1 MSKIQFPIPKKS
13 PRLKC
18 QPGIQTLVIVWSL
31 IIGNWSFT
39 APRPVADLLK
49 TAKPS
54 VVTVIHAGRGE
65 SKEGT
70 GTGFV
75 VGKNLIAT
83 CLHVVGEARP
93 VHVRLWDGTKLEVL
107 SVHAWDRKL
116 DLAVLQVKGGEA
128 LNALT
133 LGDSAKLIQGAPVVA
148 IGNPMGLE
156 GSVVQGVLSAR
167 REMELG
173 EMLQLAIPVE
183 PGNSGGPVLDREGRV
198 HGIMTL
204 KSRVTANLGFA
215 MPVNALKPLLAKP
228 NPVPIARWLTIG
240 ALNSREWEPLMGARW
255 TQRAGRIRV
264 RETGSG
270 FGGRSLCLSK
280 LPKPKIPYE
289 LEVTVKLDDERGA
302 AGLAFAADG
311 GERHY
316 GFYPTAGK
324 LRLTR
329 FDGETVFTWK
339 ILKDLDA
346 VAYRPGDWNT
356 IKVRHEKGLI
366 KCFVN
371 DQPAFEIRDD
381 GFDSGRIGLAKFRD
395 TEAEFRNFRVGKKL
409 TSLAPAP
416 EQMAQLEKAVAA
428 LKPVDEFDTRTID
441 GLKPNANLN
450 NELLRKRANLL
461 ETQAGQLR
469 RLASLVHERSVQ
481 DALLAEFKKNDAKV
495 NLLYAALLIGK
506 LDNADI
512 DTVHYEKIIAEMAD
526 EIQGKLPKEADAT
539 ERLTALGKY
548 MFEENGYH
556 GSRGD
561 YYNRANSYLNE
572 VIDDR
577 EGIPITLSV
586 LYMELARRV
595 DLKMAGIGLPGHFVV
610 GQIREDKAPQLIDVF
625 ENGKLISRKD
635 AETITRNFAGVP
647 LRDEHLAPV
656 DNRAII
662 VRMLRNLIGI
672 SNENQPPE
680 VVLRYLNTLLLLQ
693 PDSPQEHLNRALMY
707 MRLKQN
713 AKAKEDVRWLL
724 ENDPPGFNRE
734 RLLDLFRRL

>member
-1 MSKIQFPIPKKS
+1 MFNQQFLFFKWHQTRVVAPFMVVLLLFANYSFAAPK
-13 PRLKC
+13 
-18 QPGIQTLVIVWSL
+18 
-31 IIGNWSFT
+31 
-39 APRPVADLLK
+39 PVAELMK
-49 TAKPS
+49 AAKPS
-54 VVTVIHAGRGE
+54 VVTVVHAGRGE

-93 VHVRLWDGTKLEVL
+93 VHVQFGDGKKLEVVA
-107 SVHAWDRKL
+107 VHAWDRKL
-116 DLAVLQVKGGEA
+116 DLAVLRVKGGESLKA
-128 LNALT
+128 LP
-133 LGDSAKLIQGAPVVA
+133 LGDSGKLVQGAPVVA
-148 IGNPMGLE
+148 IGNPMGLT

-167 REMELG
+167 RDMELG

-215 MPVNALKPLLAKP
+215 MPINALKPLLAKP
-228 NPVPIARWLTIG
+228 NPVPLPRWLTIG
-240 ALNSREWEPLMGARW
+240 ALNPRDWEPLMGARW
-255 TQRAGRIRV
+255 TQRAGQIRV
-264 RETGSG
+264 RETGNG

-280 LPKPKIPYE
+280 MKKPELPYE

-302 AGLAFAADG
+302 AGLAFASDG
-311 GERHY
+311 GQRHY

-339 ILKDLDA
+339 TLKDQD
-346 VAYRPGDWNT
+346 VPAYRPSDWNT

-371 DQPAFEIRDD
+371 DQPVFEMEDD
-381 GFDSGRIGLAKFRD
+381 GLPNGRIGLAKFRD
-395 TEAEFRNFRVGKKL
+395 TEALFRDFRVGKKL
-409 TSLAPAP
+409 ESLAPAP
-416 EQMAQLEKAVAA
+416 ELLAKLEDAVGA
-428 LKPVDEFDTRTID
+428 LKPVDEFDSKTID
-441 GLKPNANLN
+441 DLKPNANLN
-450 NELLRKRANLL
+450 NDLLRKRADLL
-461 ETQAGQLR
+461 EAQAEQLR
-469 RLASLVHERSVQ
+469 RLANLVHERSVQ
-481 DALLAEFKKNDAKV
+481 DALMAEFKKDDSKV
-495 NLLYAALLIGK
+495 NLLRAALLVGK

-512 DTVHYEKIIAEMAD
+512 NPKHYEKVVNEMATEIAE
-526 EIQGKLPKEADAT
+526 KLPKDADASK
-539 ERLTALGKY
+539 RLTALGKY

-586 LYMELARRV
+586 LYMELARRL

-610 GQIREDKAPQLIDVF
+610 AQLTEGKEPQLIDVF
-625 ENGKLISRKD
+625 ENGKLISHKD
-635 AETITRNFAGVP
+635 AGIIVRNFAGVP

-724 ENDPPGFNRE
+724 ENDPPGFNRD
-734 RLLDLFRRL
+734 RLMDLFRRL

>member
-1 MSKIQFPIPKKS
+1 MPKSQFPSPNKS
-13 PRLKC
+13 PRPKYQL
-18 QPGIQTLVIVWSL
+18 GIQTLVIVWSL
-31 IIGNWSFT
+31 VIGHWSFT
-39 APRPVADLLK
+39 APRPVAELLK
-49 TAKPS
+49 AAKPS

-93 VHVRLWDGTKLEVL
+93 VHVRLGDGTKLEVL

-116 DLAVLQVKGGEA
+116 DLAILRVKGGEELKA
-128 LNALT
+128 LA
-133 LGDSAKLIQGAPVVA
+133 LGDSARLIQGAPVLA

-183 PGNSGGPVLDREGRV
+183 PGNSGGPVLDQEGRV

-240 ALNSREWEPLMGARW
+240 ALNPREWEPMMGARW

-264 RETGSG
+264 REAGSG
-270 FGGRSLCLSK
+270 FGGRTLCLSK
-280 LPKPKIPYE
+280 LPNPEPPYE

-311 GERHY
+311 DQRHY

-339 ILKDLDA
+339 ILQDMD
-346 VAYRPGDWNT
+346 VASYRPGDWNT

-371 DQPAFEIRDD
+371 NQLAFEMKDNELAI
-381 GFDSGRIGLAKFRD
+381 GRIGLAKFRD
-395 TEAEFRNFRVGKKL
+395 TEAEFRDFRVGKKL

-416 EQMAQLEKAVAA
+416 KLLAKLEKAVVT
-428 LKPVDEFDTRTID
+428 LKPVDEYDAKTID
-441 GLKPNANLN
+441 DLKPNANLN
-450 NELLRKRANLL
+450 NELLRKRADLL
-461 ETQAGQLR
+461 ETQAEQLR
-469 RLASLVHERSVQ
+469 RLASLIHERSVQ
-481 DALLAEFKKNDAKV
+481 DALLAEFKKDDAKV
-495 NLLYAALLIGK
+495 NLLYAALLVGK

-512 DTVHYEKIIAEMAD
+512 DPAHYEKVVEEMAG
-526 EIQGKLPKEADAT
+526 EIRAKFPKDADAAK
-539 ERLTALGKY
+539 RLSALGKY

-556 GSRGD
+556 GRRGD

-586 LYMELARRV
+586 LYMELARRL
-595 DLKMAGIGLPGHFVV
+595 DLKVAGIGLPGHFVV
-610 GQIREDKAPQLIDVF
+610 GQTHEGKEPQLIDVF

-635 AETITRNFAGVP
+635 AGTIVRNFAGVP

-707 MRLKQN
+707 IRLKQN

-724 ENDPPGFNRE
+724 ENDPPGFNRD
-734 RLLDLFRRL
+734 RLMDLFRRL